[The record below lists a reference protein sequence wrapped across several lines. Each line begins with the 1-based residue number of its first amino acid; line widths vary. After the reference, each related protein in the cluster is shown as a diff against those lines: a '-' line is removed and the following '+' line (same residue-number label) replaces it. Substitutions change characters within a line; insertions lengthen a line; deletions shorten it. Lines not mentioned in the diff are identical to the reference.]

1 MLSNR
6 VSWFFDLRGS
16 SFTLDTAC
24 SSSLYALHAACQSLR
39 LGESRQALVTGSNL
53 ALYPS
58 MFHSLTNMHFL
69 SPDGICHS
77 FDDRANGYARGEA
90 IGGLLLKP
98 LSAALAD
105 GDTIRAVIRGSATN
119 QDGKTPGITMPNP
132 ESQADLIRFVYEQA
146 GLKMTDTGYF
156 EAHGTGTGLGDP
168 MELSAIS
175 TTLGLAREPGQG
187 PLYVGSIKSNIGHT
201 EGCSGLA
208 GVIKSVLCLEK
219 GMLVPNAGFENL
231 NPKLKLKD
239 WNLALPM
246 TVMPWPTAGL
256 RRISV
261 NSFGYGGSNAHV
273 ILDDAYHYLK
283 SHHLIGNHSTVVSV
297 GDDDFGSDSGI
308 SMGGSSTPE
317 SESDFGD
324 LPTSES
330 NKLVVLSSLDQ
341 AGLQRQAAG
350 YRDALSK
357 MEKGRKL
364 GAQEYQDQ
372 QNYLDDLAY
381 TLASRRTNFDYR
393 SFAVVDSINSLT
405 TKLSKGLPKL
415 KRASKDNN
423 IMMIFTGQGAQ
434 WAQMGKEL
442 LDNQVFRDATSM
454 SQRYLAKYGAAW
466 NVFTELSK
474 GEDSRIDSP
483 EFSQPICTV
492 LQISLLAVLRSW
504 GITPKATV
512 GHSSGEIGAAFAAG
526 YISHE
531 DAIKVA
537 YFRGVFSEDVARR
550 LGDRKGI
557 MMAAGVSEADALPY
571 IQKVTEGVAVVACI
585 NSPSSVT
592 LSGDVSAINQLE
604 EALTKDGKFARKLRV
619 KTAYHS
625 PHMQVIAEDYLKA
638 MGDIKPMKGN
648 GVTVMYSSV
657 TEKLALPAEFDA
669 TYWVRN
675 MVGSVRFSGA
685 VAGLLAHSTSKSAR
699 RKTPVKWSAAI
710 EVGPHEALKGP
721 VNQVM
726 ASVDGKLSANITY
739 TALVMRGKHAE
750 VTALEAAGQLWASG
764 HTIDLAKVNGLD
776 SRLATRKVLS
786 NLPSYPWNHS
796 KGFWFEPR
804 MTTAKRFKKEP
815 RTDLLG
821 APIDNQNDLEPHW
834 RQILRIPENP
844 WMEHHE
850 ITGTILY
857 PGAGMLIMAIEAA
870 RQLADTSRSL
880 KGIELR
886 DVVFGRGLVIP
897 SAEEAV
903 ETSLSLRPHKTF
915 PSCYSWTLYSLPSG
929 GSSWVENSSG
939 LVALIYNDQSEA
951 VDDIATEWQF
961 QTSTFEA
968 IKKASTVNIN
978 IEKFYKDL
986 AAIGMGYGPSFRNL
1000 TESKATPGAF
1010 CAHGVITIPDTKAI
1024 MPHNFE
1030 YPHLIHPATLDA
1042 IFHLLFAGFAQDEGM
1057 KESAVPV
1064 GMDRMYISAECP
1076 QGAGTKYIGYTEGT
1090 SAEGRDLAGD
1100 IVLSSEEWSE
1110 PKVIISIA
1118 ARKVTSGDSGAQG
1131 DAAVETKRTATPY
1144 WKEDFSF
1151 METSNIEAYLRDN
1164 AEAAFSTL
1172 DEESNAQLALWL
1184 DRACHKDATLKVLLV
1199 ADTLSADM
1207 QEILKKFGPEEG
1219 QILRFR
1225 QLTIAGK
1232 DEATIDEMKET
1243 SLPKLTAKYQKIDL
1257 ATPVTEQN
1265 FAEAAY
1271 DLILCTAPRAGAKQ
1285 AAAALKPLMAQNGK
1299 LIFTATN
1306 SNDVKDYAAWQ
1317 AVYKDAGFVTPA
1329 LCLEQGNTVLAIG
1342 SAGVTEDSAIQYS
1355 QVVFLKRDTAS
1366 AAVEQTIANLSRQLK
1381 TVGIQTEVT
1390 TLSAIESVEE
1400 KAVISFLEA
1409 ETPLVISWTSG
1420 ELEQFKRLVLS
1431 TPYLIWITRGG
1442 QMIESEALEFAPA
1455 TGLLRTIRTEVPQIT
1470 IPHIDLSPSIDL
1482 AASSTA
1488 DLIMKVFNSTV
1499 REATQMPELEFV
1511 ETRGKVLIPRV
1522 IENTSFDREIE
1533 LHSANVR
1540 HAMAPLHQTGRPLKL
1555 EVGSSG
1561 SRWVE
1566 DDEATSGLD
1575 NEDVEIKMSAVC
1587 LSGLDVRAIAAGA
1600 GAVVGRQGTGV
1611 VARVGAAVTKF
1622 SVGQEVAVL
1631 KAHSYRTLLRQ
1642 DQSLVQALPANI
1654 SSVEGAALP
1663 TTYSAAY
1670 YALAEIA
1677 RISSSDK
1684 VLIQAGSSSLGHA
1697 AVQIAKW
1704 KDAEIFVTA
1713 DLASTQTLMDFGI
1726 PADHIFDER
1735 SDYKAQL
1742 KHATGGLDVIFS
1754 SASGKPLRDLCA
1766 LINDFGRFVNV
1777 SSNTEAEQLASSLF
1791 TRNVSFTNID
1801 LEHLFNSSQM
1811 GRLLER
1817 VFELLDSKSI
1827 SSIPTGASSIS
1838 QMEDVLSTVDFAHEA
1853 TVLTLDAQ
1861 AVVPTTPPAPPALQL
1876 DPTAT
1881 YLLSGGLG
1889 GLGPN
1894 IADTMYAAGARHL
1907 VFLSRSGARTPD
1919 QKAVLKKLE
1928 AQGCRATALACD
1940 VSDANDMQ
1948 KTMNLAARENW
1959 KIKGV
1964 IQCAMVLRDS
1974 VLENM
1979 TYDKWVG
1986 ATTCKIPGTW
1996 NLHSFLPTDMD
2007 FFIMLSSVVSVI
2019 GNTGQANYSAGNSY
2033 LDALAHFRANKG
2045 LSATSLNIGLVTDA
2059 THFTEDFTIENFLQL
2074 YGHLVPV
2081 SVEDKEVNIALTAA
2095 MRGVTSDGVKVPTQ
2109 VVVGIRGDLDREGSV
2124 TSLWPK
2130 DRKFDHRIK
2139 ESGASD
2145 ADGKVALKTLLAN
2158 AKSLAEAA
2166 EAVETALRVSV
2177 ASSMGSSPDEVD
2189 VEKPLHSFGSKF
2201 LPFPCPKQR
2210 YTLTNLFASS
2220 QLIPSKQSK
2229 SATGSSAKRR
2239 QTSLCSRS

>member
-146 GLKMTDTGYF
+146 GLKMSDTGYF

-168 MELSAIS
+168 MELSAIG
-175 TTLGLAREPGQG
+175 TTLGEAREAGQT

-231 NPKLKLKD
+231 NPKLRLKD

-246 TVMPWPTAGL
+246 TTMAWPTSGL

-261 NSFGYGGSNAHV
+261 NSFGYGGSNAHI

-283 SHHLIGNHSTVVSV
+283 SHHLIGNHSTV

-308 SMGGSSTPE
+308 SMSGSSTPPSHE
-317 SESDFGD
+317 EADEVPISDN
-324 LPTSES
+324 
-330 NKLVVLSSLDQ
+330 NKLIVLSSLDQ
-341 AGLQRQAAG
+341 AGLQRQASS
-350 YRDALSK
+350 YRQALSK
-357 MEKGRKL
+357 MERHQKL
-364 GAQEYQDQ
+364 SAQEYLDQ

-393 SFAVVDSINSLT
+393 SFAVVDSITSLT
-405 TKLSKGLPKL
+405 SKLSKGLPKL

-442 LDNQVFRDATSM
+442 LDNQVFRDATVK
-454 SQRYLAKYGAAW
+454 SQSYLQKFGAPW
-466 NVFTELSK
+466 NVITELKK

-492 LQISLLAVLRSW
+492 LQISLLALLRHW

-512 GHSSGEIGAAFAAG
+512 GHSSGEIGAAYAAG

-550 LGDRKGI
+550 LGNRKGI
-557 MMAAGVSEADALPY
+557 MMAAGVSETEAQEYLE
-571 IQKVTEGVAVVACI
+571 KVTDGVAVVACI

-592 LSGDVSAINQLE
+592 LSGDVSAISQLE
-604 EALTKDGKFARKLRV
+604 EMLTKDGKFARKLRV

-625 PHMQVIAEDYLKA
+625 PHMQIIADDYLNA

-648 GVTVMYSSV
+648 GSTVMYSSV
-657 TEKLALPAEFDA
+657 TGKLALASAFDA
-669 TYWVRN
+669 TYWVKN
-675 MVGSVRFSGA
+675 MVGSVRFSDA
-685 VAGLLAHSTSKSAR
+685 VSGLLVHSASKSSR

-726 ASVDGKLSANITY
+726 ASVDSKLSANIIY
-739 TALVMRGKHAE
+739 TALVLRGKHAE
-750 VTALEAAGQLWASG
+750 VTALEAAGLLWSSG
-764 HTIDLAKVNGLD
+764 HTIELAKVNGLD
-776 SRLATRKVLS
+776 GRLATRKVLS

-870 RQLADTSRSL
+870 RQLADTTRTL

-929 GSSWVENSSG
+929 SSSWVENSSG
-939 LVALIYNDQSEA
+939 LVALIYNDQSET

-961 QTSTFEA
+961 QTSTYEA
-968 IKKASTVNIN
+968 IKKTSTVNIN
-978 IEKFYKDL
+978 MEKFYKDL

-1000 TESKATPGAF
+1000 TESKAAPGAF
-1010 CAHGVITIPDTKAI
+1010 RAHGVVTIPDTKAI

-1064 GMDRMYISAECP
+1064 GMDRMFISAECP
-1076 QGAGTKYIGYTEGT
+1076 QGAGAKYVGYTEGT
-1090 SAEGRDLAGD
+1090 AVDGRDLAGD
-1100 IVLSSEEWSE
+1100 IVLSDEQWSE
-1110 PKVIISIA
+1110 PKVMISIA
-1118 ARKVTSGDSGAQG
+1118 ARKVTSGDSDSHG

-1151 METSNIEAYLRDN
+1151 METSIVETFIRDN
-1164 AEAAFSTL
+1164 AEAAFPHL
-1172 DEESNAQLALWL
+1172 EEESNAQLALWL
-1184 DRACHKDATLKVLLV
+1184 DRACHKDATLRVLLV
-1199 ADTLSADM
+1199 ADAISADM
-1207 QEILKKFGPEEG
+1207 QEILRQFGPEEG

-1232 DEATIDEMKET
+1232 DEAAIDQMKEI
-1243 SLPKLTAKYQKIDL
+1243 SLPKLSAKYQKIDL
-1257 ATPVTEQN
+1257 GAPVTEQN
-1265 FAEAAY
+1265 FGEGAF
-1271 DLILCTAPRAGAKQ
+1271 DLILVSTAPQTGAKQ
-1285 AAAALKPLMAQNGK
+1285 AASALKPLLAHNGK
-1299 LIFTATN
+1299 LIFTATT
-1306 SNDVKDYAAWQ
+1306 SNDVNDYAAWQ
-1317 AVYKDAGFVTPA
+1317 GVYEEAGFEKPA
-1329 LCLEQGNTVLAIG
+1329 LCLEHTNTVLAIG
-1342 SAGVTEDSAIQYS
+1342 STGTKEESAVQYS

-1366 AAVEQTIANLSRQLK
+1366 AALETVIENLSSQFMAI
-1381 TVGIQTEVT
+1381 GIQTEVS

-1409 ETPLVISWTSG
+1409 ETPLIINWTSG

-1442 QMIESEALEFAPA
+1442 QMIDSEALEFSPA

-1470 IPHIDLSPSIDL
+1470 LPHIDLAPSIDL
-1482 AASSTA
+1482 AAGSTA
-1488 DLIMKVFNSTV
+1488 DLIMKIFNATG
-1499 REATQMPELEFV
+1499 RETAQTPEMEFV
-1511 ETRGKVLIPRV
+1511 ETRGKVMIPRV

-1540 HAMAPLHQTGRPLKL
+1540 RAMAPLHQNGRPLKL
-1555 EVGSSG
+1555 EIGSSG

-1566 DDEATSGLD
+1566 DEEAVSDLARQ
-1575 NEDVEIKMSAVC
+1575 DVEIKMSAVC
-1587 LSGLDVRAIAAGA
+1587 LSGLDVRAISGRS

-1611 VARVGAAVTKF
+1611 IARVGSAVTRF
-1622 SVGQEVAVL
+1622 TVGQEVAVL

-1642 DQSLVQALPANI
+1642 DQSLIQALPANI
-1654 SSVEGAALP
+1654 SATEGAALP

-1677 RISSSDK
+1677 RVSATDK
-1684 VLIQAGSSSLGHA
+1684 LLIQAGSSSLGHA

-1704 KDAEIFVTA
+1704 KGAEIFVTA
-1713 DLASTQTLMDFGI
+1713 DPASMQTLMDFGI
-1726 PADHIFDER
+1726 PSDHIFDER

-1742 KHATGGLDVIFS
+1742 KHAAGGLDVIFS
-1754 SASGKPLRDLCA
+1754 STSGKPLRDLCA
-1766 LINDFGRFVNV
+1766 LVNDFGRFVNI
-1777 SSNTEAEQLASSLF
+1777 SSNAEAEQLSSSLF

-1811 GRLLER
+1811 GRLLEH
-1817 VFELLDSKSI
+1817 VFTLLESKSI
-1827 SSIPTGASSIS
+1827 GPIPSTSYSIA
-1838 QMEDVLSTVDFAHEA
+1838 QLEDVLSTVEFAHEA
-1853 TVLTLDAQ
+1853 TVLRLDHD
-1861 AVVPTTPPAPPALQL
+1861 AVVPTTPPAPPALKL
-1876 DPTAT
+1876 DPEAT
-1881 YLLSGGLG
+1881 YMLSGGLG

-1894 IADTMYAAGARHL
+1894 IASTMYEAGARHL
-1907 VFLSRSGARTPD
+1907 VFLSRSGARTPE
-1919 QKAVLKKLE
+1919 QKAVLKNLE
-1928 AQGCRATALACD
+1928 AGGCKADALACD

-1948 KTMNLAARENW
+1948 KTMATAARNGW

-1996 NLHSFLPTDMD
+1996 NLHAFLPSDMD
-2007 FFIMLSSVVSVI
+2007 FFIVLSSVVSVI

-2033 LDALAHFRANKG
+2033 LDALTHYRHNKG
-2045 LSATSLNIGLVTDA
+2045 LAATSLNIGLVTDA

-2074 YGHLVPV
+2074 YGHLIPV

-2095 MRGVTSDGVKVPTQ
+2095 MRGFTSDGVKVPTQ
-2109 VVVGIRGDLDREGSV
+2109 VVVGIRGDLDREGTV

-2139 ESGASD
+2139 DKGTD
-2145 ADGKVALKTLLAN
+2145 GGDGKIPLKTLLAN
-2158 AKSLAEAA
+2158 AKSIAEAA
-2166 EAVETALRVSV
+2166 EAVESALRFSV

-2189 VEKPLHSFGSKF
+2189 VDKPLHSFGSKF
-2201 LPFPCPKQR
+2201 PLPRCGRSNINQLLQ
-2210 YTLTNLFASS
+2210 LT
-2220 QLIPSKQSK
+2220 PSKLSK
-2229 SATGSSAKRR
+2229 CATGSSERPRLISQCLRSSARR
-2239 QTSLCSRS
+2239 R